1 MHPVLKRVTAVGAAA
16 ALAVSTLTLSAPHAQ
31 AAEPNATK
39 AANFLVKNLPTSSD
53 GAAASMTAAL
63 GLATT
68 NDCTYAPATR
78 TLVKQIEKNA
88 KSYLYSGKKLNQAR
102 AANLAITVTSLGLD
116 PKKFAGYNLVS
127 LITKSLPAD
136 GQIGGSKSAFSQSLG
151 LIALKRA
158 KATIPVTLLTNLL
171 SQQGD
176 NGAFG
181 YEFPAGT
188 FNADPDTTA
197 MGTLALKAI
206 GQLKPQLSSATTWAT
221 DHQTSEGYWEA
232 YSPVDSTGLVASALK
247 ATGGQDAAV
256 AKAKAWLGGVQNADG
271 GFPNAL
277 DAGTDSNVMAT
288 ANALYL
294 ITGTSLLDVSF
305 NLGKCP
311 KNPPSLPK
319 ATTSCTGVW
328 VLVDRGNGQDTV
340 RCATKFGNGL
350 DALKSAGFSFAKDKS
365 GLLTRINGFP
375 QTLVPWTPTSK
386 YWSYWYANPKADGS
400 WGEWQEYQL
409 GAADSKPAKGAAE
422 GWYWKVYTGDATTTA
437 FTRPPKGYSSTG
449 NVTIAGKTK
458 VGQTLTATPGTWTP
472 TPTKVVLQWYR
483 SGKAISKATKA
494 TYKLTKSDV
503 GKTITVKVTASG
515 SGLQTVSRTST
526 ATAKVTK

>member
-181 YEFPAGT
+181 YEFP
-188 FNADPDTTA
+188 
-197 MGTLALKAI
+197 
-206 GQLKPQLSSATTWAT
+206 S
-221 DHQTSEGYWEA
+221 
-232 YSPVDSTGLVASALK
+232 
-247 ATGGQDAAV
+247 
-256 AKAKAWLGGVQNADG
+256 
-271 GFPNAL
+271 
-277 DAGTDSNVMAT
+277 
-288 ANALYL
+288 
-294 ITGTSLLDVSF
+294 
-305 NLGKCP
+305 
-311 KNPPSLPK
+311 
-319 ATTSCTGVW
+319 
-328 VLVDRGNGQDTV
+328 
-340 RCATKFGNGL
+340 
-350 DALKSAGFSFAKDKS
+350 
-365 GLLTRINGFP
+365 
-375 QTLVPWTPTSK
+375 
-386 YWSYWYANPKADGS
+386 
-400 WGEWQEYQL
+400 
-409 GAADSKPAKGAAE
+409 
-422 GWYWKVYTGDATTTA
+422 
-437 FTRPPKGYSSTG
+437 
-449 NVTIAGKTK
+449 
-458 VGQTLTATPGTWTP
+458 TP
-472 TPTKVVLQWYR
+472 TPTPQPWAPWR
-483 SGKAISKATKA
+483 
-494 TYKLTKSDV
+494 
-503 GKTITVKVTASG
+503 
-515 SGLQTVSRTST
+515 
-526 ATAKVTK
+526 

>member
-221 DHQTSEGYWEA
+221 DNQTSEGYWEA

-328 VLVDRGNGQDTV
+328 VVVDRGNGQDTV
-340 RCATKFGNGL
+340 RCATKFANGL
-350 DALKSAGFSFAKDKS
+350 DALKSAGFTVGLNS
-365 GLLTRINGFP
+365 GFVNRIQGFP
-375 QTLVPWTPTSK
+375 SVVDPKSWT
-386 YWSYWYANPKADGS
+386 YWTYWHATQNSDGT
-400 WGEWQEYQL
+400 WGDWQFYSSD
-409 GAADSKPAKGAAE
+409 GAASAHPKRGEAQGWFFALFPGE
-422 GWYWKVYTGDATTTA
+422 GEQTTTG
-437 FTRPPKGYSSTG
+437 FTRPPKGYSASP
-449 NVTIAGKTK
+449 VPTIAGKTK
-458 VGQTLTATPGTWTP
+458 VGQTLTATVGTWTP